1 MPLAHPAPVSL
12 AAALALMIV
21 VAPPASA
28 QTASPEPANPAA
40 AKTAPARTTA
50 LSLSAIFSQG
60 GETVRSGI
68 RWVVFRADAADLPV
82 AAESEEAQP
91 TLRLAPGRYIIEACY
106 GLATANAKLTVSDH
120 PLSQR
125 LVLNAGAIKIEA
137 SVLDKPVAANRLTS
151 RILAVMPS
159 GDRRQVADD
168 VSAEHILRLP
178 EGRYFVE
185 STFGDLNAVVSAEI
199 GVHAGKLTDATFH
212 HRAASMTLK
221 LVGQPGGEAMAN
233 TSWSVMTPGGDV
245 IRESIGA
252 FPSMVLAE
260 GNYTVVAR
268 HDGRVYQRD
277 FEVKAGLDQDVE
289 VLAR

>member
-1 MPLAHPAPVSL
+1 M
-12 AAALALMIV
+12 
-21 VAPPASA
+21 
-28 QTASPEPANPAA
+28 
-40 AKTAPARTTA
+40 
-50 LSLSAIFSQG
+50 
-60 GETVRSGI
+60 
-68 RWVVFRADAADLPV
+68 
-82 AAESEEAQP
+82 
-91 TLRLAPGRYIIEACY
+91 
-106 GLATANAKLTVSDH
+106 
-120 PLSQR
+120 
-125 LVLNAGAIKIEA
+125 
-137 SVLDKPVAANRLTS
+137 
-151 RILAVMPS
+151 
-159 GDRRQVADD
+159 ADD

-185 STFGDLNAVVSAEI
+185 STYGDLNAMVSAEI
-199 GVHAGKLTDATFH
+199 EVHAGKLTDATFH
-212 HRAASMTLK
+212 HRAAGMTLK

-233 TSWSVMTPGGDV
+233 TSWSVLTPGGDV